1 MYGRFCIWAKW
12 LIRPALVSS
21 FYSMKQLGV
30 FLPSLNEMLVHHS
43 IKFAVPI
50 YTPGWREALLEFG
63 VLSKNTIQCPPGGG
77 GVLPYWAI

>member
-1 MYGRFCIWAKW
+1 
-12 LIRPALVSS
+12 
-21 FYSMKQLGV
+21 MKQLGV

-63 VLSKNTIQCPPGGG
+63 VLSKNTIQCPPPGN
-77 GVLPYWAI
+77 VLRQRFNPKIIDLEVSILTIRPPLYSNW